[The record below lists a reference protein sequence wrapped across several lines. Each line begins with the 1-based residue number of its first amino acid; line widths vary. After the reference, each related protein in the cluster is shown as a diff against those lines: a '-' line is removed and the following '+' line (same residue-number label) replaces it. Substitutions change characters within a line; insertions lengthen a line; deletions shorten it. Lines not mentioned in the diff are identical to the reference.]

1 MRLRLA
7 LFALLPLAASSTAL
21 TAGCS
26 AAPPRQMAADD
37 RLVIMVSVD
46 GLAAYYLEDP
56 KAHMPTLRRMMREGA
71 WSEGLHGSFPSVT
84 WPNHTTLVTGVEPA
98 RHGVLGNTYWD
109 RAQGKIVPLIP
120 DPLFD
125 KDEIV
130 KTPTLYDVAHKAGL
144 RTAGIIWPASRNAK
158 TLDWTMPDV
167 KPLDLFLKYSTPEW
181 MKELREEGLWVDQ
194 QETWCNKAGGGVQR
208 DWLYARATAQ
218 VIRKHRPNLVLLHLV
233 ELDHVQHADGPQS
246 PNAYWA
252 CSYADD
258 RIRDLVDAVEAA
270 GLKDRTTFLIVSD
283 HGFVAYTK
291 QILPNVLLRKAAMLG
306 LEGDKIVPGQAIVVA
321 QGGGAFVYVLDR
333 ERRSEVLGKLRAMFK
348 DVEGVSAVIDE
359 REFAALGIATPA
371 QDPRAPD
378 LALSARDGYT
388 FSDVAKGDAALVDVN
403 PMKGSHGC
411 LPSEPRM
418 RGTFVAWGAGIK
430 VGVKMPV
437 FRSVDVA
444 PTAARLLGLRLENV
458 DGRPREEILK

>member
-1 MRLRLA
+1 M
-7 LFALLPLAASSTAL
+7 
-21 TAGCS
+21 
-26 AAPPRQMAADD
+26 
-37 RLVIMVSVD
+37 
-46 GLAAYYLEDP
+46 
-56 KAHMPTLRRMMREGA
+56 
-71 WSEGLHGSFPSVT
+71 
-84 WPNHTTLVTGVEPA
+84 
-98 RHGVLGNTYWD
+98 
-109 RAQGKIVPLIP
+109 PLIP

-130 KTPTLYDVAHKAGL
+130 KVPTVYDVAHRAGL

-181 MKELREEGLWVDQ
+181 MKELREEGLWVDM
-194 QETWCNKAGGGVQR
+194 QEKWCNKAGGGVQR

-233 ELDHVQHADGPQS
+233 ELDHVQHADGPQT

-252 CSYADD
+252 LSYADD

-270 GLKDRTTFLIVSD
+270 GLRERTTFFIVSD
-283 HGFVAYTK
+283 HGFVGYTK
-291 QILPNVLLRKAAMLG
+291 QLLPNVLLRKAGLLG
-306 LEGDKIVPGQAIVVA
+306 LEGDKVVPGQALVLS

-333 ERRSEVLGKLRAMFK
+333 DKRAEVLGKLKGLFK
-348 DVEGVSAVIDE
+348 DLEGVSAVIEEKD
-359 REFAALGIATPA
+359 FASLGIATAA

-378 LALSARDGYT
+378 LALSAKDGYT
-388 FSDVAKGDAALVDVN
+388 FGDGAKGDLAVVEVT

-418 RGTFVAWGAGIK
+418 RGTFIAWGAGIK
-430 VGVKMPV
+430 AGAKLPV
-437 FRSVDVA
+437 IRSVDVA
-444 PTAARLLGLRLENV
+444 PTVARVLGLRLENV
-458 DGRPREEILK
+458 DGKVREEILR